1 MERQIVEAPVESSAP
16 PDVAR
21 RYAAASDGL
30 QGEIDQVIIG
40 LPPIDP
46 QSPAAQLTQPE
57 GTRYLVQVGLGVI
70 VACLLFEL
78 LATNAIARVGPQLE
92 ILGPEEVLLSAIGPA
107 RHGPFVLVLGDSV
120 MTDVALRRT
129 MGPAARAETI
139 PAVIRSRAAR
149 YVGHDRI
156 VNLSM
161 EGALVNDYGGLSRLL
176 FEQQLFPSAVLI
188 QLDYRVL
195 SPVHDA
201 DQNLSRR
208 WLEAYV
214 PTVER
219 PVTGDPGSPE
229 FAARPID
236 EWFTRTLLRSNAY
249 VLMRGGRHRLNQRV
263 LDTFEGWGLRQPAS
277 PQDTE
282 VLKLLVGP
290 FYRTDIPLSR

>member
-1 MERQIVEAPVESSAP
+1 
-16 PDVAR
+16 
-21 RYAAASDGL
+21 
-30 QGEIDQVIIG
+30 
-40 LPPIDP
+40 
-46 QSPAAQLTQPE
+46 
-57 GTRYLVQVGLGVI
+57 
-70 VACLLFEL
+70 
-78 LATNAIARVGPQLE
+78 
-92 ILGPEEVLLSAIGPA
+92 
-107 RHGPFVLVLGDSV
+107 
-120 MTDVALRRT
+120 
-129 MGPAARAETI
+129 
-139 PAVIRSRAAR
+139 
-149 YVGHDRI
+149 
-156 VNLSM
+156 M

-208 WLEAYV
+208 WLEAYA

-219 PVTGDPGSPE
+219 AVTGDPGSPE

-249 VLMRGGRHRLNQRV
+249 LLMRGGRHRLNQRV
-263 LDTFEGWGLRQPAS
+263 LDTFEGWGLRQPPS

-290 FYRTDIPLSR
+290 FYRTDIPLSRSRVLPDLLRVIDGLTARHIPVQLCFTPANFAFLGDQVNVAAYRANVAALEAAIGDRYAGTGMVRWTSLEGDIPETMFVDHCHLTPEGNRRAADRMLAGLSILLADAPR

>member
-1 MERQIVEAPVESSAP
+1 
-16 PDVAR
+16 
-21 RYAAASDGL
+21 
-30 QGEIDQVIIG
+30 
-40 LPPIDP
+40 
-46 QSPAAQLTQPE
+46 
-57 GTRYLVQVGLGVI
+57 
-70 VACLLFEL
+70 
-78 LATNAIARVGPQLE
+78 
-92 ILGPEEVLLSAIGPA
+92 
-107 RHGPFVLVLGDSV
+107 

-290 FYRTDIPLSR
+290 FYRTDIPLSRSHVLPDLLRVIDGLAARHIPVQLCFTPANFAFLGDQVNVAAYRANVAALEAAIGERYAGTGMVRWTSLEGDIPETMFVDHCHMTPEGNRRVADRMLAGLSILLADAPR